1 MTSQSPISNPQS
13 PIANL
18 QSPDLYALVIRL
30 AAEKSG
36 TLRATH
42 GHLAHGAFFEIL
54 RQVDPGISEALHNIS
69 GRKPFTISPLH
80 DFGHGRQGKLPVKAG
95 QEGWLRVTLL
105 DPLLFHTFIDY
116 FLQPTSR
123 PTIHLDHIPFHVS
136 EILGTAG
143 SHPLAG
149 ADSLAGLYQRW
160 NEADTDQQTIP
171 QTIHLHFHT
180 PTAFS
185 RRDPNLPRRHMHVLP
200 DPYFVF
206 GELAGAWDRL
216 TGSETKKTVQQF
228 TIERVAVARHNIQTH
243 MYHFRRS
250 KQVGFTGRV
259 TYEVLGEVDPTL
271 VQHLNRL
278 ADLVFYTGVGS
289 KTTMGMGQV
298 FRIMNDE
305 L

>member
-1 MTSQSPISNPQS
+1 MTTQSPIPNP
-13 PIANL
+13 

-30 AAEKSG
+30 TAEKSG
-36 TLRATH
+36 ALRATH

-54 RQVDPGISEALHNIS
+54 RQVDPGISAALHNIS

-80 DFGHGRQGKLPVKAG
+80 DFGHGRKGKLPVRAG

-116 FLQPTSR
+116 FLHGTKQPT
-123 PTIHLDHIPFHVS
+123 IQLDHIPFHVS
-136 EILGTAG
+136 EILGTPG

-149 ADSLAGLYQRW
+149 ADNLAGLYQRW
-160 NEADTDQQTIP
+160 NEADTNQPTNRPTIP

-185 RRDPNLPRRHMHVLP
+185 RRDPNLPHRHVHVLP

-216 TGSETKKTVQQF
+216 TDSETKEAIQQF
-228 TIERVAVARHNIQTH
+228 TIERVVVARHDIRTH
-243 MYHFRRS
+243 MYHFRSS

-259 TYEVLGEVDPTL
+259 TYEVLGEGEVAL

-278 ADLVFYTGVGS
+278 ADLAFYTGVGS
-289 KTTMGMGQV
+289 KTTQGMGQV
-298 FRIMNDE
+298 ARIMKYE
-305 L
+305 